1 MQTKLH
7 PRTWGAIFS
16 VALLSLL
23 GIMTETSMN
32 VTYPEL
38 SRLFH
43 ISLDTTQWITTAYL
57 LMVTIM
63 MGTTAYLLK
72 RYQPQRLQFIAVIA
86 FMVGDVL
93 CAVAPSFGLLLL
105 GRLVQATATGL
116 ATPILF
122 HIIFTQVPRAKL
134 GMMTG
139 LAGMII
145 SLAPALGPTYGGWIS
160 STMSWRMIFW
170 FLLPFGL
177 VSLVGGQ
184 IFIRGQVAEHVKP
197 FSLTS
202 FIALALAMTTWIFA
216 LSVIGKQGLSLK
228 FWGLLVVAL
237 VLFGL
242 FVWLNQRGD
251 AQLVNLAI
259 FQHRAVV
266 WDALSYFGLQFLNIG
281 ISVVI
286 PVYAQYV
293 LGANALVAGAI
304 LLPGTLVGAAISPI
318 AGHLADQHG
327 FALPVGIGSSL
338 LVVGAGL
345 FLAFQPHLSAGLLAG
360 FFLVLRSGF
369 NFSFSNAISNAT
381 TNVPIS
387 DATDI
392 SSVFNMVQQLAGA
405 TGVVFLTSL
414 MAIFQNRGQG
424 ALAARTYQGG
434 HVDFWI
440 MMVLAILL
448 AVIAL
453 INYSQQRKVVKA

>member
-1 MQTKLH
+1 MQTKLQ

-327 FALPVGIGSSL
+327 FALPVGIGSGL
-338 LVVGAGL
+338 LVAGAGL
-345 FLAFQPHLSAGLLAG
+345 FLAFQSHLSAGLLAG

-424 ALAARTYQGG
+424 SLAARTYQGG

-453 INYSQQRKVVKA
+453 LNYSQQRKVVKA

>member
-1 MQTKLH
+1 MQTKLQ

-72 RYQPQRLQFIAVIA
+72 RYQPQHLQFIAVIA

-327 FALPVGIGSSL
+327 FALPVGIGSGL

-424 ALAARTYQGG
+424 SLAARTYQGG

>member
-1 MQTKLH
+1 MQTKLQ

-38 SRLFH
+38 SRLFR

-72 RYQPQRLQFIAVIA
+72 RYQPQHLQFIAVIA

-327 FALPVGIGSSL
+327 FALPVGIGSGL

-345 FLAFQPHLSAGLLAG
+345 FLAFQPYLSAGLLAG

-424 ALAARTYQGG
+424 SLAARTYQGG

-453 INYSQQRKVVKA
+453 INYSQQRKVVKV